1 MWFKILVIERE
12 NEDQRVK
19 VNSALY
25 RAIQM
30 RKYYKDENLDGKS
43 HDTRQKSLSRK
54 MKVFLKQVD
63 LI

>member
-1 MWFKILVIERE
+1 MWFKIPVIERE

-30 RKYYKDENLDGKS
+30 RKYYKDENLDEKS
-43 HDTRQKSLSRK
+43 QGARKMSLSRK
-54 MKVFLKQVD
+54 MKVILKQVD
-63 LI
+63 